1 MSEAVK
7 TLIFLAMA
15 VVMGGLAYVSRPAP
29 ATSAP
34 EEEVNQPLFP
44 EFTNPL
50 QAESMQITR
59 YDSERGQIRR
69 FEVSNTSDGWQIKS
83 KGGYPANA
91 TAHMTQAANSLV
103 DLKVLRIVSDL
114 PGQQAEYG
122 VVEPN
127 ANAISA
133 ADEGVGQMVTIN
145 DKSDKTLANLI
156 VGAADK
162 ADPQLRYVRVPGR
175 DRIYLVRLDPTVFST
190 EFSDWINKDL
200 LQINPFDVA
209 SLRFRNHTMQASPD
223 NRLTVLPQLDAKVAF
238 NAERSDWRLISLK
251 EASPGNPTELTDAEL
266 PAGNKLNS
274 EKLDEIRNSL
284 DDLTIADVF
293 RKPEQLAEAL
303 KSGDGL
309 KGIKQEDLPTLYSNG
324 FFLYTMP
331 GESEK
336 HLIGLTGELVIETQD
351 AIRYR
356 LLFGKEVLGGNDK
369 NQKQQFLF
377 VQTELVDEMLPPPM
391 LQEVPEIKEGE
402 DQDIEAQAKAREKIL
417 QANDV
422 AMTAYREKK
431 NVATQKIFELNAR
444 FADWYYVVKA
454 ENVAKILLSRD
465 QLGVPTNQPTN
476 QPSGAP
482 GRVFPGGPGMG
493 MMRPPTAQ
501 PPAAQP
507 MPQPEATEESATE
520 QPASEKPAGEDKPKE
535 DATASEEPSDTP
547 SEPMSSDAENEEAA
561 AEEKS
566 AEKEATSTSEEQ
578 PANDGE
584 PSDSENTPPAED
596 KPE

>member
-1 MSEAVK
+1 MSESVK
-7 TLIFLAMA
+7 TLIFLAVA

-44 EFTNPL
+44 EFTDPL

-59 YDSERGQIRR
+59 LDSDRGQIRR
-69 FEVSNTSDGWQIKS
+69 FEVADTSDGWQIKS

-91 TAHMTQAANSLV
+91 TAHMAQAANSLV

-114 PGQQAEYG
+114 PGQHAEYG

-127 ANAISA
+127 ANAITTD
-133 ADEGVGQMVTIN
+133 DEGVGQMVTIE
-145 DKSDKTLANLI
+145 DKSDKPLASLI

-162 ADPQLRYVRVPGR
+162 EDPQLRYVRVPGR

-190 EFSDWINKDL
+190 EFSDWIEKDL

-209 SLRFRNHTMQASPD
+209 SLRFRNHTMQATQD
-223 NRLTVLPQLDAKVAF
+223 GRITVLPQLDALVDF
-238 NAERSDWRLISLK
+238 NAERSDWSLVSLK
-251 EASPGNPTELTDAEL
+251 ETSPDDPAQLAEAQL
-266 PAGNKLNS
+266 PAGDKLNT

-284 DDLTIADVF
+284 DDLIIVDVY

-303 KSGDGL
+303 KKGDGL
-309 KGIKQEDLPTLYSNG
+309 KDVKQEDLPTLVSNG
-324 FFLYTMP
+324 FFLYTLP
-331 GESEK
+331 GETQK
-336 HLIGLTGELVIETQD
+336 HLLGLNGELVIETQD

-356 LLFGKEVLGGNDK
+356 LLFGKEVLGGDNKD
-369 NQKQQFLF
+369 QRQQFLF

-417 QANDV
+417 KENDA

-431 NVATQKIFELNAR
+431 NVATLKMIELNSR

-454 ENVAKILLSRD
+454 EDVDNILLKRD
-465 QLGVPTNQPTN
+465 QLGTPTNQPTN

-482 GRVFPGGPGMG
+482 GRAFPSGMG
-493 MMRPPTAQ
+493 MLR
-501 PPAAQP
+501 PPAAQQPMTQP
-507 MPQPEATEESATE
+507 MPQPEST
-520 QPASEKPAGEDKPKE
+520 Q
-535 DATASEEPSDTP
+535 EPSDKQPMAEEPAGKETPKPEPEAKEEPADAP
-547 SEPMSSDAENEEAA
+547 SEPMKST
-561 AEEKS
+561 EEK
-566 AEKEATSTSEEQ
+566 ADPAT
-578 PANDGE
+578 
-584 PSDSENTPPAED
+584 ED
-596 KPE
+596 KPAETEAAPEATAESDKPAE

>member
-7 TLIFLAMA
+7 TLIFLAVA

-29 ATSAP
+29 ATSTP

-44 EFTNPL
+44 EFTDPL
-50 QAESMQITR
+50 QAESMQVTR
-59 YDSERGQIRR
+59 FDSDRGQIRR
-69 FEVSNTSDGWQIKS
+69 FEVANTKEGWQIKT

-91 TAHMTQAANSLV
+91 TQHMTKAANSLV

-145 DKSDKTLANLI
+145 GKSDKKLANLI
-156 VGAADK
+156 IGAADK
-162 ADPQLRYVRVPGR
+162 EDPQLHYVRVPGR

-190 EFSDWINKDL
+190 EFSDWIDKDL
-200 LQINPFDVA
+200 LQLNPFDVT
-209 SLRFRNHTMQASPD
+209 SLRFRNYTTQAAN
-223 NRLTVLPQLDAKVAF
+223 NRLTVLPQMDATVAF
-238 NAERSDWRLISLK
+238 NAERSDWRLLSLQ
-251 EASPGNPTELTDAEL
+251 ETAPNDPTQLTAAEL
-266 PAGNKLNS
+266 PASDKLNV

-284 DDLTIADVF
+284 DDLTIVDVY

-303 KSGDGL
+303 K
-309 KGIKQEDLPTLYSNG
+309 KGEGVKEFNQEDLPALFANG
-324 FFLYTMP
+324 FFGYTLP
-331 GESEK
+331 GETEPK
-336 HLIGLTGELVIETQD
+336 LIGMNGELVIETQD

-356 LLFGKEVLGGNDK
+356 LLFGLESLGGDDK

-402 DQDIEAQAKAREKIL
+402 DQDIEAQAKARERIL
-417 QANDV
+417 QENDA
-422 AMTAYREKK
+422 AMIAYREKK
-431 NVATQKIFELNAR
+431 NIATQKIFELNTR

-454 ENVAKILLSRD
+454 EDVAKILLKRD
-465 QLGVPTNQPTN
+465 QLGTPINQPTN

-493 MMRPPTAQ
+493 MMRPPAAQ
-501 PPAAQP
+501 QPAAQP
-507 MPQPEATEESATE
+507 MLQPEATDKPNDKEAPKEEP
-520 QPASEKPAGEDKPKE
+520 PAEEKPA
-535 DATASEEPSDTP
+535 DAPV
-547 SEPMSSDAENEEAA
+547 EPMKPAEVKAEPAVEEKPAATEETPDAA
-561 AEEKS
+561 AEGDK
-566 AEKEATSTSEEQ
+566 
-578 PANDGE
+578 
-584 PSDSENTPPAED
+584 PAED
-596 KPE
+596 SGQ

>member
-7 TLIFLAMA
+7 TLIFLAVA

-29 ATSAP
+29 ATSVP
-34 EEEVNQPLFP
+34 EEQVNQPLFP
-44 EFTNPL
+44 EFTDPL

-59 YDSERGQIRR
+59 FDSDRGQIRR
-69 FEVSNTSDGWQIKS
+69 FEVANTSDGWQITS

-91 TAHMTQAANSLV
+91 TEHMTQAANSLV

-133 ADEGVGQMVTIN
+133 ADEGVGQMVTIE

-162 ADPQLRYVRVPGR
+162 EDPQLRYVRVPGR

-190 EFSDWINKDL
+190 EFSDWIDKDL
-200 LQINPFDVA
+200 LQLNPFDVA
-209 SLRFRNHTMQASPD
+209 SLRFRNYTMQAAN
-223 NRLTVLPQLDAKVAF
+223 NRINVLPQMDATVAF
-238 NAERSDWRLISLK
+238 
-251 EASPGNPTELTDAEL
+251 DAEQSSWKL
-266 PAGNKLNS
+266 LSLQETSASDKTQLAAAELGSGEKLNT

-293 RKPEQLAEAL
+293 RKPEQLAEVL
-303 KSGDGL
+303 KKGEGL
-309 KGIKQEDLPTLYSNG
+309 KGLKQEDLPTLFANG
-324 FFLYTMP
+324 FFPYQMP
-331 GESEK
+331 GETEPQ
-336 HLIGLTGELVIETQD
+336 LVGLNGELVIETQD

-356 LLFGKEVLGGNDK
+356 LLFGIETLGGDNKD
-369 NQKQQFLF
+369 QKQQFLF
-377 VQTELVDEMLPPPM
+377 VQTELVDEMLPPPT

-417 QANDV
+417 QENDA

-431 NVATQKIFELNAR
+431 NVAMRKIYELNTR

-454 ENVAKILLSRD
+454 EDVAKILLQRD
-465 QLGVPTNQPTN
+465 QLAAPINQPTN
-476 QPSGAP
+476 QPSGVP
-482 GRVFPGGPGMG
+482 GRTFPGGPGMG
-493 MMRPPTAQ
+493 MMRPPMQQ
-501 PPAAQP
+501 PAPQQPAAQP
-507 MPQPEATEESATE
+507 TPQPETTDK
-520 QPASEKPAGEDKPKE
+520 PASEEPADAKPMDEKPAGDEASKE
-535 DATASEEPSDTP
+535 ETPAKEEPAETPAEPMKAAAEQPAEKPAEAEETSDTP
-547 SEPMSSDAENEEAA
+547 DENETP
-561 AEEKS
+561 EEES
-566 AEKEATSTSEEQ
+566 AE
-578 PANDGE
+578 
-584 PSDSENTPPAED
+584 
-596 KPE
+596 

>member
-7 TLIFLAMA
+7 TLIFLAVA

-44 EFTNPL
+44 DFTDPL
-50 QAESMQITR
+50 QAESMKITR
-59 YDSERGQIRR
+59 YDSDRGQIRR
-69 FEVSNTSDGWQIKS
+69 FEVANTSDGWQIKS
-83 KGGYPANA
+83 KGDYPANA
-91 TAHMTQAANSLV
+91 TEHMTQAANSLV

-114 PGQQAEYG
+114 PGQQAEYS

-133 ADEGVGQMVTIN
+133 AEDGVGQMVTID

-162 ADPQLRYVRVPGR
+162 EDPQLRYVRVPGR

-190 EFSDWINKDL
+190 EFSDWIDKDL
-200 LQINPFDVA
+200 LQLNPFDVA
-209 SLRFRNHTMQASPD
+209 SLRFRNYTMQVAN
-223 NRLTVLPQLDAKVAF
+223 NRIEALPQMDATVAF
-238 NAERSDWRLISLK
+238 DAESSSWKLLALK
-251 EASPGNPTELTDAEL
+251 EASSGDPTQLTDASL
-266 PAGNKLNS
+266 PAGDKLNT
-274 EKLDEIRNSL
+274 EKLDEIRNAL
-284 DDLTIADVF
+284 DDLTIVDVF

-303 KSGDGL
+303 KQGDGL
-309 KGIKQEDLPTLYSNG
+309 KGLKQEDLPTLVSNG
-324 FFLYTMP
+324 FFPYMMP
-331 GESEK
+331 GDAEPQ
-336 HLIGLTGELVIETQD
+336 LVGLNGELVIETLD

-356 LLFGKEVLGGNDK
+356 LLFGLEKLGGDDK

-402 DQDIEAQAKAREKIL
+402 NQDIEAQAAAREKIL
-417 QANDV
+417 QQNDA

-431 NVATQKIFELNAR
+431 NVATRKIYELNAR

-454 ENVAKILLSRD
+454 EDVAKILLKRD
-465 QLGVPTNQPTN
+465 QLEAPINQPTN

-493 MMRPPTAQ
+493 MMRPP
-501 PPAAQP
+501 AAQP
-507 MPQPEATEESATE
+507 MPQPEAPQ
-520 QPASEKPAGEDKPKE
+520 QPPAED
-535 DATASEEPSDTP
+535 
-547 SEPMSSDAENEEAA
+547 
-561 AEEKS
+561 
-566 AEKEATSTSEEQ
+566 STSEE
-578 PANDGE
+578 PATE
-584 PSDSENTPPAED
+584 PSAREKPADEKSPMKDAPTQQEPEEAPNEPMKSGEAKEETAPEEKPSETEETPDATAESET
-596 KPE
+596 PEKEAAE

>member
-7 TLIFLAMA
+7 TLIFLAVA

-44 EFTNPL
+44 TFTDPL

-59 YDSERGQIRR
+59 FDSERGQIRR
-69 FEVSNTSDGWQIKS
+69 FEVANTSDGWQIKS

-91 TAHMTQAANSLV
+91 TEHMTKAANSLV

-133 ADEGVGQMVTIN
+133 ADEGVGQMVTIE
-145 DKSDKTLANLI
+145 DKTDKTLANLI

-162 ADPQLRYVRVPGR
+162 EDPQLRYVRVPGR

-190 EFSDWINKDL
+190 EFSDWIDKDL
-200 LQINPFDVA
+200 LQLNPFDVA
-209 SLRFRNHTMQASPD
+209 SLRFRNYTMQVA
-223 NRLTVLPQLDAKVAF
+223 NNQIQALPQMDATVAF
-238 NAERSDWRLISLK
+238 DAERSSWSLLNLK
-251 EASPGNPTELTDAEL
+251 EAAPGDQTQLAAAEL
-266 PAGNKLNS
+266 PADEKLNT

-284 DDLTIADVF
+284 DDLTIVDVF
-293 RKPEQLAEAL
+293 RKPEQLAEVL
-303 KSGDGL
+303 KQGEGL
-309 KGIKQEDLPTLYSNG
+309 KGLKQEDLPTLVSNG
-324 FFLYTMP
+324 FFPYLMP
-331 GESEK
+331 GETEPQ
-336 HLIGLTGELVIETQD
+336 LVGLNGELVIETQD

-356 LLFGKEVLGGNDK
+356 LLFGLEKLGGDNKD
-369 NQKQQFLF
+369 QKQQYLF

-417 QANDV
+417 QDND
-422 AMTAYREKK
+422 AKMTEYREMK
-431 NVATQKIFELNAR
+431 NLATRKIYELNTR

-454 ENVAKILLSRD
+454 EDVAKILLNRD
-465 QLGVPTNQPTN
+465 QLGVPINQPTN
-476 QPSGAP
+476 QPSGVP
-482 GRVFPGGPGMG
+482 GRVFPGGPGTG
-493 MMRPPTAQ
+493 MMRPPAAQ
-501 PPAAQP
+501 QPMTQP
-507 MPQPEATEESATE
+507 MPQPE
-520 QPASEKPAGEDKPKE
+520 PMDKP
-535 DATASEEPSDTP
+535 ASEEPADQPPAGDKPAGDETPKEEAATKEEPAETP
-547 SEPMSSDAENEEAA
+547 SEPM
-561 AEEKS
+561 K
-566 AEKEATSTSEEQ
+566 
-578 PANDGE
+578 
-584 PSDSENTPPAED
+584 PAED
-596 KPE
+596 AAEPATEEKPAETEETPDATPESDTPAEESAE

>member
-7 TLIFLAMA
+7 TLIFLAVA

-44 EFTNPL
+44 EFTDPL

-59 YDSERGQIRR
+59 FDSERGQIRR
-69 FEVSNTSDGWQIKS
+69 FEVANTSEGWQIKT
-83 KGGYPANA
+83 KGDYPANA
-91 TAHMTQAANSLV
+91 TQHMTQAANSLV

-133 ADEGVGQMVTIN
+133 ADEGVGQMVTIE

-162 ADPQLRYVRVPGR
+162 EDPQLRYVRVPGR

-190 EFSDWINKDL
+190 EFSDWIDKDL
-200 LQINPFDVA
+200 LQLNPFDVT
-209 SLRFRNHTMQASPD
+209 SLRFRNYTMQVAN
-223 NRLTVLPQLDAKVAF
+223 NRIEALPQMDATVAF
-238 NAERSDWRLISLK
+238 DAERSSWSLLSLK
-251 EASPGNPTELTDAEL
+251 EASPGNQTQLADAQL
-266 PAGNKLNS
+266 PAGEKLNT

-284 DDLTIADVF
+284 DDLTIVDVY
-293 RKPEQLAEAL
+293 RKPEQLAEVL
-303 KSGDGL
+303 KQGEGL
-309 KGIKQEDLPTLYSNG
+309 KGLKQDDLPTLVANG
-324 FFLYTMP
+324 FFPHLMP
-331 GESEK
+331 GEAEPQ
-336 HLIGLTGELVIETQD
+336 LVGLNGELVIETQD

-356 LLFGKEVLGGNDK
+356 LLFGLEKLGGDNKD
-369 NQKQQFLF
+369 QKQQFLF

-417 QANDV
+417 QANDA

-431 NVATQKIFELNAR
+431 NAATRKIYELNTR

-454 ENVAKILLSRD
+454 EDVAKILLTRGE
-465 QLGVPTNQPTN
+465 LGVPINQPTN
-476 QPSGAP
+476 QPSGVP
-482 GRVFPGGPGMG
+482 GRVFPGGPGTG
-493 MMRPPTAQ
+493 MMRPPAAQ
-501 PPAAQP
+501 QPMAQP
-507 MPQPEATEESATE
+507 MPQPEATDR
-520 QPASEKPAGEDKPKE
+520 PAEDEPADKTPMNEKPAGEETSKEAPPAKEEPAETESEPMKSAEATADPAPEEKPAE
-535 DATASEEPSDTP
+535 TEDTPDATAESDKP
-547 SEPMSSDAENEEAA
+547 
-561 AEEKS
+561 AEES
-566 AEKEATSTSEEQ
+566 SE
-578 PANDGE
+578 
-584 PSDSENTPPAED
+584 
-596 KPE
+596 